1 MIRTRHIATLRGQQV
16 DHVQTERLKAKLR
29 RLRKHRR
36 PLHLTAAELEEI
48 LQWKFGHRFN
58 RKRYRRTANTERVIR
73 SVTALAL
80 TITHPDKDYEL
91 ELRMRTLCVLR
102 GVSTMVAS
110 AVLALTFPNK
120 YAVIDFRVWRQLFG
134 EQKYAFSI
142 ADYKKYMHA
151 MHRLS
156 KQLQWP
162 VQEVDHAI
170 WEYDRRK
177 SGARWP

>member
-48 LQWKFGHRFN
+48 LRWKFGRRFN
-58 RKRYRRTANTERVIR
+58 RKQYRRRANPERVIR
-73 SVTALAL
+73 SVTTLAL
-80 TITHPDKDYEL
+80 TVTHADKDYEL

-110 AVLALTFPNK
+110 AILALTFPNK

-134 EQKYAFSI
+134 QQKYTFSI
-142 ADYKKYMHA
+142 ADYKKYMHV

-156 KQLQWP
+156 KQLHWP

-170 WEYDRRK
+170 WEYDRRR
-177 SGARWP
+177 SGAQWP